1 VRFLPGEGVVLDR
14 SSAFSE
20 DSSCCSRVRDV
31 GVKRADAARPKRPN
45 ASDGP
50 GNAARPPR
58 RGLTGRRV
66 ELGRYRISEGERTLY
81 GQRVDGV
88 VRVTDV
94 PLATGGRAYL
104 VERGLEEEGPNANA
118 SLQALIAD
126 YLDQARRLQRCPLE
140 RDALLTDARATTQL
154 APEATKDSPFA
165 VMVKY
170 GVDTWP
176 EAIAARAAARREADQ
191 RAKRSATRAA
201 CASSGGSWGAGRA
214 IGSDRCGVGIEVE
227 DETGA

>member
-1 VRFLPGEGVVLDR
+1 M
-14 SSAFSE
+14 
-20 DSSCCSRVRDV
+20 
-31 GVKRADAARPKRPN
+31 
-45 ASDGP
+45 
-50 GNAARPPR
+50 
-58 RGLTGRRV
+58 TGRRV
-66 ELGRYRISEGERTLY
+66 ELARYRISEGERALY

-104 VERGLEEEGPNANA
+104 VERGLEEEGPSANA
-118 SLQALIAD
+118 SLQALISD

-140 RDALLTDARATTQL
+140 RSALLTDARATTQL

-176 EAIAARAAARREADQ
+176 EAIAARAAARRDADQ
-191 RAKRSATRAA
+191 RAKPEWDSRGLP
-201 CASSGGSWGAGRA
+201 SSAGR
-214 IGSDRCGVGIEVE
+214 GVPVGR
-227 DETGA
+227 